1 MCGRLTRLNLA
12 KVGPRRAIIIETV
25 NMAFIVREK
34 ALLFLGQTLAD
45 LKSLPLL
52 QRPVLSL
59 AESSLWIIVMDVPVH

>member
-1 MCGRLTRLNLA
+1 VLTGLNLA
-12 KVGPRRAIIIETV
+12 KVRPRRAIIIETV

-52 QRPVLSL
+52 QAPVFSL
-59 AESSLWIIVMDVPVH
+59 TESGLWIIVMDVPIH

>member
-1 MCGRLTRLNLA
+1 LTRLNLA
-12 KVGPRRAIIIETV
+12 KVRPRRAIIIETV

-52 QRPVLSL
+52 QAPVFSL
-59 AESSLWIIVMDVPVH
+59 AESGLWIIVMDVPVH